1 MRRLLSL
8 PLLVAP
14 LLLLAACGGDT
25 REAATPTSVPSI
37 TAVESRPTATTS
49 RPAAVAKATRAVPTV
64 EPTTAPA
71 SPTTAPAPPPPA
83 APPASPDFSPFA
95 QTWGRHGFGITIT
108 ATGEANASWRVYKW
122 CSDDPTPPCD
132 NMVGNEIISGGQATI
147 VFTDVVGDT
156 AHGTV
161 MASTDEATLAG
172 SVSLMLQPYDMA
184 LLESEAWPG
193 QETLCGPN
201 FYEEAPEELKQQSPC
216 GA

>member
-1 MRRLLSL
+1 MRRSLSL
-8 PLLVAP
+8 ALLVAP
-14 LLLLAACGGDT
+14 LLLVTACGGET
-25 REAATPTSVPSI
+25 SQVATPTFAPSP
-37 TAVESRPTATTS
+37 TAVESPPTATVS
-49 RPAAVAKATRAVPTV
+49 RPAAASKATLVAAPSV
-64 EPTTAPA
+64 EPTTAP
-71 SPTTAPAPPPPA
+71 SPTTAPPPPPTPQPVA
-83 APPASPDFSPFA
+83 PDFSPFA